1 MPGDQEQVA
10 PSEVVEEEEATM
22 VEEAGEQ
29 AQAEVLPLT
38 GSASSNPT
46 RLLIDLCHLCFFDLF

>member
-10 PSEVVEEEEATM
+10 PSEVAEEEEATM

-29 AQAEVLPLT
+29 AQAEGLPLT
-38 GSASSNPT
+38 GSANSSQTEAADN
-46 RLLIDLCHLCFFDLF
+46 

>member
-10 PSEVVEEEEATM
+10 PSEVAGEEEATM

-29 AQAEVLPLT
+29 AQAEGLPLT
-38 GSASSNPT
+38 DSANSSLT
-46 RLLIDLCHLCFFDLF
+46 RLTDC

>member
-10 PSEVVEEEEATM
+10 PSEVAEEEEATM

-29 AQAEVLPLT
+29 AQAEGLPRT
-38 GSASSNPT
+38 GSANSSPT
-46 RLLIDLCHLCFFDLF
+46 KAADC